1 MFQFDYA
8 GADRQIAKLEEE
20 AENLRALAK
29 QIKTRNEALELEWDG
44 NASEAYL
51 SRAEAFSE
59 RVNQAQKI
67 IEDCITEFQQA
78 VARIRAT
85 EAENEEAAKSL

>member
-20 AENLRALAK
+20 AENLQALAK
-29 QIKTRNEALELEWDG
+29 QIKTRNESLELEWDG

-51 SRAEAFSE
+51 SRAEAFGE
-59 RVNQAQKI
+59 RVNQAQKT
-67 IEDCITEFQQA
+67 IEDCIAEFQRA

>member
-20 AENLRALAK
+20 AENLRALAE
-29 QIKTRNEALELEWDG
+29 QIRTRNEALELEWDG
-44 NASEAYL
+44 NASEVYL
-51 SRAEAFSE
+51 SKAEAFSD
-59 RVNQAQKI
+59 RVNQAQRI
-67 IEDCITEFQQA
+67 IEDCIAEFQKA

-85 EAENEEAAKSL
+85 EAENEETAKSL

>member
-20 AENLRALAK
+20 AENLRALAE
-29 QIKTRNEALELEWDG
+29 QIRTRNEALELEWDG

-51 SRAEAFSE
+51 GKAEAFSD
-59 RVNQAQKI
+59 RVNQAQRI
-67 IEDCITEFQQA
+67 IEDCIVEFQKA

-85 EAENEEAAKSL
+85 EAENEETAKSL

>member
-20 AENLRALAK
+20 AENLRALAE
-29 QIKTRNEALELEWDG
+29 QIRTRNEALELEWDG
-44 NASEAYL
+44 NASEVYL
-51 SRAEAFSE
+51 SKAEAFSD
-59 RVNQAQKI
+59 RVNPAQRI
-67 IEDCITEFQQA
+67 IEDCIVEFQKA

-85 EAENEEAAKSL
+85 EAENEETAKSL